1 MSIFAGYLFKD
12 LFVGVGTDLW
22 HASVGNITEE
32 VYILEAE
39 FLPAYVKMLPVW
51 CSILSACIAL
61 IIYWSVPH
69 SVYLGS
75 FSKTSNFMRGVYTFF
90 NAKWFFDVVYNHFI
104 IRFFFIFC
112 YKFTFKLLDRGY
124 FEIVGPTGLVRFFSK
139 FAHLIVKAQSGYLFN
154 YLFFMSLS
162 TIVSVFYFSSVI
174 SFDIVFDEVM
184 LFIFLSL
191 LAVLMVTFRDNM
203 ENIRSS
209 MQEIRDRY
217 NFLKKR
223 VTDIFLAEY
232 EGILTSIDQNRYFGL
247 TRKDVE
253 RFIIELKKW
262 W

>member
-1 MSIFAGYLFKD
+1 
-12 LFVGVGTDLW
+12 
-22 HASVGNITEE
+22 
-32 VYILEAE
+32 
-39 FLPAYVKMLPVW
+39 
-51 CSILSACIAL
+51 
-61 IIYWSVPH
+61 
-69 SVYLGS
+69 
-75 FSKTSNFMRGVYTFF
+75 
-90 NAKWFFDVVYNHFI
+90 
-104 IRFFFIFC
+104 
-112 YKFTFKLLDRGY
+112 
-124 FEIVGPTGLVRFFSK
+124 
-139 FAHLIVKAQSGYLFN
+139 
-154 YLFFMSLS
+154 MSLS